1 MQWYLNQTDL
11 LETSFI
17 LVILQNW
24 REIQTNENLAVFVDF
39 LKKVQF
45 CLLSYSF
52 LLFSFIEKSKE
63 EQSIILSTLSE
74 SLKKCSSETRNTIS
88 TVILDI
94 ILQYTNPL
102 PSLYTI
108 LPVSS
113 ILPLIKHY
121 YKINKI
127 NCILELLN
135 QLQYIDELTFDVLVE
150 IGQCCIQHTVTDA
163 IWFSLISCIFTC
175 IAKMNLSLDM
185 QIQKVE
191 VLIEKVE
198 ENWNQPVVIMLY
210 LLFLTAFATYP
221 LILCCSRFLMIMI
234 I

>member
-1 MQWYLNQTDL
+1 MRIWLFLWISSKKSN
-11 LETSFI
+11 F
-17 LVILQNW
+17 
-24 REIQTNENLAVFVDF
+24 VFWVNVF
-39 LKKVQF
+39 F
-45 CLLSYSF
+45 F
-52 LLFSFIEKSKE
+52 LLFVEKSKE
-63 EQSIILSTLSE
+63 DQYIILSTLSE
-74 SLKKCSSETRNTIS
+74 SLKKCTLETRNAIS

-108 LPVSS
+108 LPISS

-127 NCILELLN
+127 NCILELFN

-163 IWFSLISCIFTC
+163 IWLSLISCIFTC
-175 IAKMNLSLDM
+175 ISKMNLSLDM

-191 VLIEKVE
+191 VIIEKIE
-198 ENWNQPVVIMLY
+198 ENWNQSSAIMLY